1 MQQKIANYAEM
12 DGGRIYYEVAGQ
24 GQPLVLAHAGFLD
37 SRMWDDQWEALA
49 QHYRVIRFDL
59 RGYGQSDS
67 IDAPVAYR
75 RDLHHL
81 LRHLEIP
88 RAHLVGCS
96 LSGEMVL
103 DFALEYPEM
112 VSALV
117 VVSAVPG
124 GFEMQGE
131 PPRYLME
138 MIGAVQAGDLERASE
153 LQVRIWV
160 DGSFREPEQVS
171 PAVRQHAA
179 HINQDNLSRGTWAVT
194 SMMPP
199 ADPLQPPAVT
209 RLGDIAAPTLVIAGA
224 LDHPE
229 ILRAADVLADGIAQ
243 ARRVI
248 VPDSAHVPN
257 MEQPE
262 AFNRAV
268 IDFLQQAA
276 S

>member
-179 HINQDNLSRGTWAVT
+179 QINQDNLSRGTWAVT

>member
-1 MQQKIANYAEM
+1 MQQKIANYAEV

>member
-1 MQQKIANYAEM
+1 MQQKIVNYAEV

-179 HINQDNLSRGTWAVT
+179 QINQDNLSRGTWAVT

>member
-1 MQQKIANYAEM
+1 MQQKIANYAEV

-171 PAVRQHAA
+171 PAVRQRAA